1 MISEFETLLYLDRA
15 DVESF
20 GISEAEAVTPIEH
33 LCRERDIE
41 RVLNAPKSLLRPV
54 DDVLFMSTL
63 AISEDPPYAAIKA
76 LGVNAANA
84 HQGMETIG
92 STITLFDRRT
102 AYPVAVMDGA
112 WITEIRT
119 AALSAVAA
127 KYFGRKDSET
137 IAFIGSGAQARS
149 HLDAFL
155 KKFS

>member
-1 MISEFETLLYLDRA
+1 
-15 DVESF
+15 
-20 GISEAEAVTPIEH
+20 
-33 LCRERDIE
+33 
-41 RVLNAPKSLLRPV
+41 
-54 DDVLFMSTL
+54 MSTL

-84 HQGMETIG
+84 HQGIEKIG
-92 STITLFDRRT
+92 STITLFERRT

-137 IAFIGSGAQARS
+137 IAFIGSGAHARS
-149 HLDAFL
+149 YLDAFL
-155 KKFS
+155 KKFCTKQ

>member
-1 MISEFETLLYLDRA
+1 
-15 DVESF
+15 
-20 GISEAEAVTPIEH
+20 
-33 LCRERDIE
+33 
-41 RVLNAPKSLLRPV
+41 
-54 DDVLFMSTL
+54 MSTL

-76 LGVNAANA
+76 FDVNAANA

-127 KYFGRKDSET
+127 KHFGREVSET
-137 IAFIGSGAQARS
+137 IAFISSGAQARS
-149 HLDAFL
+149 HLDVFL
-155 KKFS
+155 MKFSTKQ

>member
-1 MISEFETLLYLDRA
+1 
-15 DVESF
+15 
-20 GISEAEAVTPIEH
+20 
-33 LCRERDIE
+33 
-41 RVLNAPKSLLRPV
+41 
-54 DDVLFMSTL
+54 MSTL

-92 STITLFDRRT
+92 SKITLFDRRT

-127 KYFGRKDSET
+127 KLFGQKDSET
-137 IAFIGSGAQARS
+137 IAFIGIGALARS

-155 KKFS
+155 KIFSTKQ

>member
-1 MISEFETLLYLDRA
+1 
-15 DVESF
+15 
-20 GISEAEAVTPIEH
+20 
-33 LCRERDIE
+33 
-41 RVLNAPKSLLRPV
+41 
-54 DDVLFMSTL
+54 MSTL
-63 AISEDPPYAAIKA
+63 AVSEVPPYTAIKA

-119 AALSAVAA
+119 AAA
-127 KYFGRKDSET
+127 KYFGRNDSET

-155 KKFS
+155 KKFSTKQ

>member
-1 MISEFETLLYLDRA
+1 
-15 DVESF
+15 
-20 GISEAEAVTPIEH
+20 
-33 LCRERDIE
+33 
-41 RVLNAPKSLLRPV
+41 
-54 DDVLFMSTL
+54 MSTL

-102 AYPVAVMDGA
+102 AYPVAVIDGA

-127 KYFGRKDSET
+127 KYFGREDSET
-137 IAFIGSGAQARS
+137 IAFIGGGAQARS
-149 HLDAFL
+149 YLDAFL
-155 KKFS
+155 KKFPTKQ

>member
-1 MISEFETLLYLDRA
+1 MLGFSAAET
-15 DVESF
+15 
-20 GISEAEAVTPIEH
+20 VTQIEH
-33 LCRERDIE
+33 RCRERDAE

-76 LGVNAANA
+76 PVNAANA
-84 HQGMETIG
+84 HQGMGTTG
-92 STITLFDRRT
+92 STITLFDRQT
-102 AYPVAVMDGA
+102 AYPVAVMNGA

-137 IAFIGSGAQARS
+137 IAFIGGGAQARS

-155 KKFS
+155 KKFSTKQ